1 MNSKLNSLELNEIKW
16 INEIN
21 NYIEITINWMLSVNI
36 EALNPPY
43 KVYTSE
49 LTITIKA
56 VIHKVVPEI

>member
-1 MNSKLNSLELNEIKW
+1 
-16 INEIN
+16 
-21 NYIEITINWMLSVNI
+21 MLSVNI

-56 VIHKVVPEI
+56 VIHKVVRDIIY